1 MNLQFEQTDFNQ
13 EILFYLVF
21 GMSKLSIKL
30 TTDKILGE
38 QNINQIYCIINLCN
52 QGGLIVVFFDPNVLN
67 DGDLMRIELE
77 HQLNG
82 HGRHET
88 AQERESGKV
97 PKVSVIDES
106 AYLRN

>member
-52 QGGLIVVFFDPNVLN
+52 QGGLIVVFSDHFNFLWFPKHAAHLEFDQKL
-67 DGDLMRIELE
+67 
-77 HQLNG
+77 Q
-82 HGRHET
+82 RH
-88 AQERESGKV
+88 
-97 PKVSVIDES
+97 
-106 AYLRN
+106 LLFNL